1 MRNLNLPNSLT
12 IIRILALPFCAYALF
27 KNGGDDSTWRIIAW
41 CLFFIVGMTDSLDGK
56 IARSRNQVTPLG
68 TFLDPIADKA
78 VIGTAL
84 IGLSLLGDMPWWITI
99 FILGRE
105 MLVTILRL
113 LVIKRGVIPAS
124 KGGKIK
130 TLTQNF
136 SVGFYIL
143 PLPSFLFLP
152 RDIFLGVALVLT
164 FVTGIDYLRKAI
176 TK

>member
-105 MLVTILRL
+105 ILVTILRL

-124 KGGKIK
+124 RGGKIK

>member
-1 MRNLNLPNSLT
+1 MKNLNLPNSLT

-41 CLFFIVGMTDSLDGK
+41 VLFFLVGMTDSLDGK
-56 IARSRNQVTPLG
+56 IARSRNQITPLG
-68 TFLDPIADKA
+68 IFLDPIADKA
-78 VIGTAL
+78 FIGTAL
-84 IGLSLLGDMPWWITI
+84 IGLSILGDMPWWVTI
-99 FILGRE
+99 FILARE
-105 MLVTILRL
+105 ILVTLLRL
-113 LVIKRGVIPAS
+113 VVIKRGVIPAS

-136 SVGFYIL
+136 SIGFYVL

-152 RDIFLGVALVLT
+152 RDIFLGVALILT
-164 FVTGIDYLRKAI
+164 LVTGLDYLKKAV

>member
-41 CLFFIVGMTDSLDGK
+41 CFFFIVGMTDSLDGK

-105 MLVTILRL
+105 ILVTILRL

>member
-1 MRNLNLPNSLT
+1 MRNFNLPNLLT
-12 IIRILALPFCAYALF
+12 IIRILALPFCVYALF

-41 CLFFIVGMTDSLDGK
+41 TLFFIVGMTDTLDGK
-56 IARSRNQVTPLG
+56 LARSRNQVTPLG

-84 IGLSLLGDMPWWITI
+84 IGLSILGDMPWWITI
-99 FILGRE
+99 FILSRE
-105 MLVTILRL
+105 LLVTLLRL
-113 LVIKRGVIPAS
+113 VVIKRGVIPAS
-124 KGGKIK
+124 RGGKIK

-152 RDIFLGVALVLT
+152 RDIFLGVALILT
-164 FVTGIDYLRKAI
+164 LVTGIDYLRKAI
-176 TK
+176 SK

>member
-105 MLVTILRL
+105 ILVTILRL

>member
-105 MLVTILRL
+105 ILVTILRL

-164 FVTGIDYLRKAI
+164 FVTGIDYLRKAM